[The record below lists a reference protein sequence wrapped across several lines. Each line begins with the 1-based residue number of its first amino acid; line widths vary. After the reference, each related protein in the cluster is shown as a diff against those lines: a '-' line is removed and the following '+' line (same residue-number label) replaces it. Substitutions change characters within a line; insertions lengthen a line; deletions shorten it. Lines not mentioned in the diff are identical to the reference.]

1 MTFENGRRNGSDP
14 LYFSLKA
21 VVFALLFVLALSAGA
36 SADRGS
42 GKDANEVV
50 FSVFHGI
57 AMTVLANPNSNG
69 HQLGD
74 LRVVSLPTEFAS
86 GERAG
91 RLDATLITTGIDDP
105 EPNDEIRISNL
116 IFVFGLGVDQVVV
129 NGSGFYPAAGPTID
143 LDSTLIRPVTGGS
156 GAFAGTSGWAE
167 TRHFPD
173 DSWEHTFHL
182 LIPEQEDRR
191 GRHRGGRNKRH

>member
-1 MTFENGRRNGSDP
+1 MTQRPDLCAAALPAVGVMDMLRYHKFTIGWAWTSDYGSPDNP
-14 LYFSLKA
+14 DDFDVLYACSPYHNLKE
-21 VVFALLFVLALSAGA
+21 GA
-36 SADRGS
+36 SY
-42 GKDANEVV
+42 
-50 FSVFHGI
+50 
-57 AMTVLANPNSNG
+57 P
-69 HQLGD
+69 
-74 LRVVSLPTEFAS
+74 
-86 GERAG
+86 
-91 RLDATLITTGIDDP
+91 ATLITTGIDDP

-156 GAFAGTSGWAE
+156 GVFAGTSGWAE